1 MQADLAGRIRLR
13 LAELDIN
20 PFEAAR
26 RSGLER
32 SFINDV
38 LIGKKLTVRE
48 AGLAKLGLGLDC
60 DPAYLTGHQETPRAL
75 AADTAQGM
83 TVMGV
88 CETGVWRSAGATVPA
103 TVAPLMADP
112 RFPGVP
118 NLALMARGDGGA
130 AAGIGDGDYVV
141 ALDYRRWE
149 EREGPVRD
157 GQLCVVRRERIELQ
171 EAEVA
176 VRRAFIRSGDVAL
189 AACSPRDMPAVSLLH
204 QPGERVEIV
213 GVIDRSVRLFL

>member
-13 LAELDIN
+13 LNQLDIN

-26 RSGLER
+26 RAGLER

-38 LIGKKLTVRE
+38 LIGRKLTVRE
-48 AGLAKLGLGLDC
+48 AGLAKIARGLEC

-75 AADTAQGM
+75 AADPAQGM
-83 TVMGV
+83 AVMGV
-88 CETGVWRSAGATVPA
+88 CETGVWRSAGAAVPA
-103 TVAPLMADP
+103 TVAPLMPDP

-141 ALDYRRWE
+141 ALDYGRWE

-157 GQLCVVRRERIELQ
+157 GQLCVVRRERIEWQ

-176 VRRAFIRSGDVAL
+176 VRRASVRGGDVTL
-189 AACSPRDMPAVSLLH
+189 AACALRDLPAVSLRD

-213 GVIDRSVRLFL
+213 GIIDRAVRLFL

>member
-1 MQADLAGRIRLR
+1 MQADLAGRIRMR
-13 LAELDIN
+13 LNQLDIN

-26 RSGLER
+26 RAGLER

-38 LIGKKLTVRE
+38 LIGRKISVRE
-48 AGLAKLGLGLDC
+48 AGLTKLALGLDC

-75 AADTAQGM
+75 VADPAQGM
-83 TVMGV
+83 TVVGV
-88 CETGVWRSAGATVPA
+88 CETGVWRSAEAVVPA
-103 TVAPLMADP
+103 TVVPLMPDP

-130 AAGIGDGDYVV
+130 AAGISDGDYVV
-141 ALDYRRWE
+141 ALDYGRWE

-157 GQLCVVRRERIELQ
+157 GQLCVVRRERVELQ

-176 VRRAFIRSGDVAL
+176 VRRAEVRAGGVSL
-189 AACSPRDMPAVSLLH
+189 AACALRDLPAVSLDGS
-204 QPGERVEIV
+204 PGERVAIV
-213 GVIDRSVRLFL
+213 GVVDRAVRLFL